1 MSIIRYNPWAAQTQ
15 FQDEIKQ
22 VFDRFLAE
30 PDADQSNGVT
40 SQWAPRVDIKEE
52 DKRFVILADI
62 PGVDPNEIEIHM
74 DKGILSRLFQTRL
87 TSSIHGVVSIKGE
100 RQTERRDEHDR
111 YTRVERAYGAF
122 YRRFALP
129 DGADPEHISATGKH
143 GMLEVVIPKKPEVTP
158 RRISVSAH

>member
-1 MSIIRYNPWAAQTQ
+1 MSIIRYNPWGAQTQ

-30 PDADQSNGVT
+30 PDADQSNVVT

-62 PGVDPNEIEIHM
+62 PGVDPDAIEIHM
-74 DKGILSRLFQTRL
+74 DKGILS
-87 TSSIHGVVSIKGE
+87 IKGE
-100 RQTERRDEHDR
+100 RKTERRDENDR
-111 YTRVERAYGAF
+111 YTRVERAYGTF

-129 DGADPEHISATGKH
+129 DGADPDGISATGKH
-143 GMLEVVIPKKPEVTP
+143 GVLEVVIPKKPEVTP
-158 RRISVSAH
+158 RRISVNTH

>member
-1 MSIIRYNPWAAQTQ
+1 MSIIRYNPWGAQTQ

-22 VFDRFLAE
+22 VFDRFLTE
-30 PDADQSNGVT
+30 PDADQSNVVT

-62 PGVDPNEIEIHM
+62 PGVDPNDIEIHM
-74 DKGILSRLFQTRL
+74 DKGILS
-87 TSSIHGVVSIKGE
+87 IKGE
-100 RQTERRDEHDR
+100 RKSERRDENER
-111 YTRVERAYGAF
+111 YTRVERAYGSF

-129 DGADPEHISATGKH
+129 DGADPDGVSATGKH
-143 GMLEVVIPKKPEVTP
+143 GVLEVVIPKKPEVTP